1 MGDPLVSDDRV
12 SNRGDLGNDRCMN
25 EMLLGGAITSSVLL
39 RDASTQRESR
49 EPPEGRSPVLVCRGP
64 HTGRCPLLER
74 NGIRGPDGGD
84 HGLVVELDV
93 TLSEHRA
100 ALRTLRTSISDETA
114 LVVLPRTGRSHTA
127 AC

>member
-1 MGDPLVSDDRV
+1 
-12 SNRGDLGNDRCMN
+12 MN

-39 RDASTQRESR
+39 RDASTQREPR
-49 EPPEGRSPVLVCRGP
+49 EPSQGSSPVLVCRGP

-74 NGIRGPDGGD
+74 NGIRVPDGGD

-93 TLSEHRA
+93 TSSDHRA
-100 ALRTLRTSISDETA
+100 VLETLRTSIADETA
-114 LVVLPRTGRSHTA
+114 LVVLPRPGRSHTA